1 MNLLRNIATVGG
13 MTMISRVLGF
23 VRDIL
28 VATVLGAGPLAD
40 AFFVAFKL
48 PNLFRRLFA
57 EGAFNAAFVPQFAGF
72 LESNGKEVARV
83 FAEQALAVLL
93 WSLLV
98 FTILFEIAMPWIMLG
113 FAPGFTND
121 PEQFDLTVLLTRIT
135 FPYLLFISLV
145 SLLAGVLNSLGRFA
159 AAAATPILLN
169 LCLIGAILWLVQFTP
184 TPAHALAWGVAIAGM
199 VQFWWLLANV
209 MKAGV
214 HLRLPLPRLTP
225 AVRSMI
231 KLIIPVAIG
240 AGVYQISLIIDMVIA
255 SLLPSGS
262 ISYLFFADRVNQ
274 LPMGVVGVAVGT
286 ALLPLL
292 ARQVRA
298 GDEAAALDSQ
308 NRALEFTLFL
318 ALPAA
323 AALMVIAGPVVNVL
337 FERGEFTAADSAAT
351 ATALAV
357 YATGL
362 PAYVLVKG
370 LSPGFFAREDM
381 STPVKIGLLA
391 VAVNLVLNLLL
402 MGPFLHVGIAAATS
416 ASAWLNAGLLAYI
429 LYRRGHFV
437 LDDRLKF
444 QLPRMVI
451 ASVIMGAGLYGG
463 LQALDTLLA
472 RSLTERITVLAI
484 LVIGGLLVYGV
495 LALGMGMATK
505 DELRRA
511 LNRKPTSA

>member
-1 MNLLRNIATVGG
+1 
-13 MTMISRVLGF
+13 
-23 VRDIL
+23 
-28 VATVLGAGPLAD
+28 
-40 AFFVAFKL
+40 
-48 PNLFRRLFA
+48 
-57 EGAFNAAFVPQFAGF
+57 
-72 LESNGKEVARV
+72 
-83 FAEQALAVLL
+83 
-93 WSLLV
+93 
-98 FTILFEIAMPWIMLG
+98 
-113 FAPGFTND
+113 
-121 PEQFDLTVLLTRIT
+121 
-135 FPYLLFISLV
+135 
-145 SLLAGVLNSLGRFA
+145 
-159 AAAATPILLN
+159 
-169 LCLIGAILWLVQFTP
+169 
-184 TPAHALAWGVAIAGM
+184 
-199 VQFWWLLANV
+199 
-209 MKAGV
+209 
-214 HLRLPLPRLTP
+214 
-225 AVRSMI
+225 
-231 KLIIPVAIG
+231 
-240 AGVYQISLIIDMVIA
+240 MVIA

>member
-1 MNLLRNIATVGG
+1 MNLLRNIVTVGG

-28 VATVLGAGPLAD
+28 VAAVLGAGPLAD

-121 PEQFDLTVLLTRIT
+121 PEQFDLAVLLTRIT

-145 SLLAGVLNSLGRFA
+145 SLLAGILNSLGRFA

-240 AGVYQISLIIDMVIA
+240 AGVYQISLVIDTVIA

-262 ISYLFFADRVNQ
+262 ISYLFFADRLNQ

-298 GDEAAALDSQ
+298 GEEAAALDSQ

-323 AALMVIAGPVVNVL
+323 AALMAIAGPVVNVL

-351 ATALAV
+351 ASALAV

-370 LSPGFFAREDM
+370 LSPGFFVREDM

-437 LDDRLKF
+437 LDDRLKS
-444 QLPRMVI
+444 QLPRMLI

-472 RSLTERITVLAI
+472 GSLTERITVLAI

-495 LALGMGMATK
+495 LALVMGMATK
-505 DELRRA
+505 DDLRRA